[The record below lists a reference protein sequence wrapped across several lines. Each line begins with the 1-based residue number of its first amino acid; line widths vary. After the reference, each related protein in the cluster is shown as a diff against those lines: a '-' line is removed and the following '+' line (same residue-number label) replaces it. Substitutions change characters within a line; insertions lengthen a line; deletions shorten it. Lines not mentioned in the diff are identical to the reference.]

1 MPEINKY
8 SGPFQPDLIYNAS
21 PLAIP
26 CRQIARGRE
35 SNPRQQSQK
44 AKSQPE

>member
-21 PLAIP
+21 PWQSLV
-26 CRQIARGRE
+26 GRLPEVE
-35 SNPRQQSQK
+35 SCPRTEVTEGQEV
-44 AKSQPE
+44 A

>member
-8 SGPFQPDLIYNAS
+8 SGPFQPDLIYDA

-26 CRQIARGRE
+26 CRQIALRWELTPGQE
-35 SNPRQQSQK
+35 SQK
-44 AKSQPE
+44 AKK